1 MEKIELSKKLKA
13 LARAVDVTVWEWD
26 PITKCVLGNGVGWA
40 NAYSLHEAGV
50 KAREQLLK
58 LGAQEL
64 DSMLGDLVKFQGMG
78 LLPSSGSGWHTRVG
92 EGLAGWHY
100 RVGQNLSRILLRAK
114 EEKVDRLST
123 VTFGAYVPGH
133 KFCEVVATV
142 RAGIPGMGNPCWPDS
157 FVDGT
162 PHKVM
167 GLVVTNA
174 KGESV
179 DLSTVQWNE
188 DSVPL
193 GQIALTIYQNPRR
206 QGLVPTDPKKVGAY
220 VHLPVVG
227 TCWAVGAF
235 EAGCPARG
243 ISGPPENYDPGEPDM
258 VALQFL
264 ADVRPVGVSYDFD
277 DFWGTL
283 SVLGDS
289 YAQKILDD
297 VDGYLLMVYNRERP
311 KPATMGSYMVDPQ
324 KE

>member
-1 MEKIELSKKLKA
+1 MEKIELSKRLKA

-50 KAREQLLK
+50 KVREQLLK

-64 DSMLGDLVKFQGMG
+64 GTMLGDLLKFQGMG

-92 EGLAGWHY
+92 EGLA
-100 RVGQNLSRILLRAK
+100 RTLRKAK

-142 RAGIPGMGNPCWPDS
+142 RAGIPDMGNPCWPDS
-157 FVDGT
+157 FVEGT
-162 PHKVM
+162 PNKVM

-179 DLSTVQWNE
+179 DLRTIQWNE
-188 DSVPL
+188 DSIPL
-193 GQIALTIYQNPRR
+193 DRIALTVYQNPRR

-220 VHLPVVG
+220 VHLPMVG
-227 TCWAVGAF
+227 TCWAVGVF
-235 EAGCPARG
+235 EGGCPARG
-243 ISGPPENYDPGEPDM
+243 ISGPPENYDPGEPDT

-283 SVLGDS
+283 SVVGDS
-289 YAQKILDD
+289 YAQRILDD
-297 VDGYLLMVYNRERP
+297 VDAYLLMVYNRERP
-311 KPATMGSYMVDPQ
+311 KPATMGSYMVEPP